1 MKAIYLSINSLTK
14 NLKMKKIVLLFV
26 TATTLFACVQTEI
39 KTDSAAA
46 AAGTVTTSGPDV
58 DLIKK
63 SITAWADG
71 DWTAYASTYADTAR
85 SVHNGWPSATDT
97 TVGVKIPALIE
108 GFKKQ
113 RELMDGNVTMGNS
126 IIEVVTM
133 PDGNKYGHVWVE
145 LSWKSKKGEVG
156 KSVLFDS
163 YGINKDGKISYEWPI
178 YDTKDVVKLAQ

>member
-1 MKAIYLSINSLTK
+1 
-14 NLKMKKIVLLFV
+14 MKKIVLLFL
-26 TATTLFACVQTEI
+26 TASTFFAC
-39 KTDSAAA
+39 KTDEVKTEGTAS
-46 AAGTVTTSGPDV
+46 AAGTVTTTGPDV

-71 DWTAYASTYADTAR
+71 DWATYASTYADTAK
-85 SVHNGWPSATDT
+85 STHNAWPSATDSI
-97 TVGVKIPALIE
+97 VSVKIPALIE

-145 LSWKSKKGEVG
+145 LSWKSKKTGVVG

-178 YDTKDVVKLAQ
+178 YDTKDVVLLNQ

>member
-1 MKAIYLSINSLTK
+1 
-14 NLKMKKIVLLFV
+14 MKKIILLFV
-26 TATTLFACVQTEI
+26 TATTMFACAPTEV

-46 AAGTVTTSGPDV
+46 TGTVTTTGPDV

-71 DWTAYASTYADTAR
+71 DWATYASTYADTAK

-97 TVGVKIPALIE
+97 TVGVKMPIMIE
-108 GFKKQ
+108 NFKKQ

-145 LSWKSKKGEVG
+145 LSWKNKKGEVG

-178 YDTKDVVKLAQ
+178 YDTKDVVKLGQ

>member
-1 MKAIYLSINSLTK
+1 
-14 NLKMKKIVLLFV
+14 MKKIVLLFL
-26 TATTLFACVQTEI
+26 TATTLFACKTNEVKTE
-39 KTDSAAA
+39 TAASAT
-46 AAGTVTTSGPDV
+46 GTVTTTGPDV

-71 DWTAYASTYADTAR
+71 DWATYASTYADTAKA
-85 SVHNGWPSATDT
+85 VHNGWPSATDT
-97 TVGVKIPALIE
+97 TVGVKMSIMIE
-108 GFKKQ
+108 NFKKQ

-145 LSWKSKKGEVG
+145 LSWKNKKGVVG

-178 YDTKDVVKLAQ
+178 YDTKDVATLGQ

>member
-1 MKAIYLSINSLTK
+1 
-14 NLKMKKIVLLFV
+14 MKKIVLLFV
-26 TATTLFACVQTEI
+26 TATTIFACAPTEV

-46 AAGTVTTSGPDV
+46 ATGTVTTSGPDV

-178 YDTKDVVKLAQ
+178 YDTKDVVKLGQ

>member
-113 RELMDGNVTMGNS
+113 RELTDGNVTMGNS

-178 YDTKDVVKLAQ
+178 YDTKDVVKLGQ

>member
-1 MKAIYLSINSLTK
+1 
-14 NLKMKKIVLLFV
+14 MKKIVLLFV

-178 YDTKDVVKLAQ
+178 YDTKDVVKLGQ

>member
-1 MKAIYLSINSLTK
+1 
-14 NLKMKKIVLLFV
+14 MKKIVLLFLA
-26 TATTLFACVQTEI
+26 ATTLFACQTNEV
-39 KTDSAAA
+39 KTETAPAAS
-46 AAGTVTTSGPDV
+46 GSVTTTGPDV

-71 DWTAYASTYADTAR
+71 DWATYASTYADTAKA
-85 SVHNGWPSATDT
+85 VHNGWPSATDT
-97 TVGVKIPALIE
+97 TVGVKMPIMIE
-108 GFKKQ
+108 NFKKQ

-145 LSWKSKKGEVG
+145 LSWKNKKGEVG

-178 YDTKDVVKLAQ
+178 YDTKDVVKLGQ

>member
-1 MKAIYLSINSLTK
+1 
-14 NLKMKKIVLLFV
+14 MKKIALLFV

-178 YDTKDVVKLAQ
+178 YDTKDVVKLGQ

>member
-1 MKAIYLSINSLTK
+1 
-14 NLKMKKIVLLFV
+14 MKKIVLLFV
-26 TATTLFACVQTEI
+26 TATTMFACAPTEV

-46 AAGTVTTSGPDV
+46 TGTVTTTGPDV

-71 DWTAYASTYADTAR
+71 DWATYASTYADTAK
-85 SVHNGWPSATDT
+85 SVHNGWPSATDS
-97 TVGVKIPALIE
+97 TVGVKMPIMIE
-108 GFKKQ
+108 NFKKQ

-145 LSWKSKKGEVG
+145 LSWKNKKGEVG

-178 YDTKDVVKLAQ
+178 YDTKDVVKLGQ